1 MKSYSFPTLGEVLK
15 FIFNT
20 TDVISDS
27 ENKKLVQKQ
36 LQRLAKEEGNIADS
50 LEILF
55 KIFHHNLEAFVDDER
70 VAGAISY
77 SVLLAFNKYEEI
89 VKKEGACTSRD
100 IIYKWLIGD
109 VLLNTLVFAQ
119 HKYFLMFNIPASG
132 LIAPEEKYWWLP
144 EIDES
149 GIEWPLGKAFK
160 WIYTSLNINKT
171 HFHYPDH
178 NDLKKKPYYR
188 HCRLRQN
195 LENASGW
202 QQGNRVPSL
211 GNLLQNL
218 DESLHALK
226 STRQEKFRRTI
237 DEKARASFRI
247 VLFIA
252 RISTSISK
260 MIADNIGQDFLGT
273 VVDDFKR
280 QDRRLSRTSRLLR
293 HRIDEIQRTWGI
305 TKPRQLDKIWWEHSR
320 SFWESFEESF
330 IRNIPM
336 IQAWQREHT
345 NSELGLSELRY
356 LSAHMGSFYAGQYLI
371 QQRIAA
377 HKWYSPCFF
386 ELHARGL
393 ELKNS
398 GAITKEVIE
407 SYGLELKK
415 ENLDQ
420 NLKWLENW
428 IWGAYYYRQEMWRE
442 SYPFFQIA
450 FDEAKYTAGS
460 QQYKLVNQ
468 YIEICAKN
476 NKWRDFKRGVYW
488 ANYLG
493 IDIRWLRETDNSEED
508 LKIAYEIMKKIFY
521 PEL

>member
-1 MKSYSFPTLGEVLK
+1 MTKHSFPTLGEALK
-15 FIFNT
+15 FIFNA

-27 ENKKLVQKQ
+27 ENKKSVQRQ
-36 LQRLAKEEGNIADS
+36 LQRLANEEGNISDN

-55 KIFHHNLEAFVDDER
+55 NIFHHNLEAFVDDEH

-89 VKKEGACTSRD
+89 VRKESVCISRD
-100 IIYKWLIGD
+100 IVYKWLIEN

-132 LIAPEEKYWWLP
+132 LIAPAEKYWWLP

-160 WIYTSLNINKT
+160 WIYTSLNINQT

-178 NDLKKKPYYR
+178 NDLKKKCDYR

-195 LENASGW
+195 LENASEW
-202 QQGNRVPSL
+202 QRGDRIPSL
-211 GNLLQNL
+211 ENLLLNL
-218 DESLHALK
+218 NDSLHAME
-226 STRQEKFRRTI
+226 STQQEKYRRKL
-237 DEKARASFRI
+237 DEKTRASFRI

-252 RISTSISK
+252 RISTVISK
-260 MIADNIGQDFLGT
+260 MLAENLGQEFVQTL
-273 VVDDFKR
+273 VDDFKR
-280 QDRRLSRTSRLLR
+280 QDRRLRRTSRILR
-293 HRIDEIQRTWGI
+293 HRIDEIQRIWGI
-305 TKPRQLDKIWWEHSR
+305 TKPSQLDNIWWEHSK
-320 SFWESFEESF
+320 SFWESFEDSF

-336 IQAWQREHT
+336 IQAWQREHAT
-345 NSELGLSELRY
+345 SKLGLLELRY

-371 QQRIAA
+371 QQRIAV
-377 HKWYSPCFF
+377 HKWYSPRFF

-407 SYGLELKK
+407 NYGLELKK

-428 IWGAYYYRQEMWRE
+428 IWGTYYYRQEMWCE
-442 SYPFFQIA
+442 AYPYFQTA
-450 FDEAKYTAGS
+450 FDEAKYSAGS

-476 NKWRDFKRGVYW
+476 NKWINFKKGVSW

-493 IDIRWLRETDNSEED
+493 LQVRWLRGTDGTED
-508 LKIAYEIMKKIFY
+508 DMKMAYEVMKKAVY
-521 PEL
+521 PAL

>member
-1 MKSYSFPTLGEVLK
+1 MKSYSFPTLGDVLK
-15 FIFNT
+15 FLFNA

-27 ENKKLVQKQ
+27 ENKKLVQRQ
-36 LQRLAKEEGNIADS
+36 LQRLAKEEGNISDS
-50 LEILF
+50 LGRLF
-55 KIFHHNLEAFVDDER
+55 DIFRHNLEALIGDER
-70 VAGAISY
+70 VVGAISY
-77 SVLLAFNKYEEI
+77 SVLFIFNKYEE
-89 VKKEGACTSRD
+89 VVRNEGACVSMEFID
-100 IIYKWLIGD
+100 KWLINN

-119 HKYFLMFNIPASG
+119 HKYFLMFNISASG

-160 WIYTSLNINKT
+160 WIYASLNINHT

-178 NDLKKKPYYR
+178 NDLKKKRDYR

-195 LENASGW
+195 LENASDW
-202 QQGNRVPSL
+202 QRGDRIPSL
-211 GNLLQNL
+211 ENLLLNL
-218 DESLHALK
+218 NDSLHAME
-226 STRQEKFRRTI
+226 STQQEKYRRKL
-237 DEKARASFRI
+237 DEKTRASFRI

-252 RISTSISK
+252 RISTVISK
-260 MIADNIGQDFLGT
+260 MLVENLGQEFVQTL
-273 VVDDFKR
+273 VDDFKR
-280 QDRRLSRTSRLLR
+280 QDRRLRKASRPLR
-293 HRIDEIQRTWGI
+293 HRIDEIQRIWGI
-305 TKPRQLDKIWWEHSR
+305 TKPSQLDNIWWEHSK
-320 SFWESFEESF
+320 SFWESFEDSF
-330 IRNIPM
+330 IRNIPT
-336 IQAWQREHT
+336 IQAWQREHA
-345 NSELGLSELRY
+345 NSELDLSELRY

-377 HKWYSPCFF
+377 HKWYSPSFF

-407 SYGLELKK
+407 NYGLELKK

-476 NKWRDFKRGVYW
+476 NKWQNFKKGVSW

-493 IDIRWLRETDNSEED
+493 IDIRWLRETDNTEED
-508 LKIAYEIMKKIFY
+508 LKIAYEIMKKIFH
-521 PEL
+521 PVL